1 MSHQGFWSE
10 HLEESSW
17 ELLLT
22 VVEKSTREAD
32 MGFYIKRSIWDI
44 LSSKCLLDIQVEML
58 NRQLDTSREAR
69 MDI

>member
-22 VVEKSTREAD
+22 EVEKSAREAD

-44 LSSKCLLDIQVEML
+44 LSVKCLLDIQEETL
-58 NRQLDTSREAR
+58 NRQLDVSREAR
-69 MDI
+69 LEI